1 MTLKN
6 KTAVVSGGSRGIG
19 KAIVKEL
26 AGEGINVAF
35 NYLKND
41 LLAVKI
47 EKELSSKQVL
57 VKGYQVDIED
67 FKAVKSWIDKIIKD
81 FGEIDY
87 LINNAGIINDK
98 AFAFME
104 QSDWQKVINVDLGGV
119 FNLTRSVIID
129 FLKKK
134 EGVIV
139 NISSVSGVR
148 GIAKQ
153 TNYSAAKAAILGFTK
168 ALAKEVAPY
177 NVRVNAV
184 APGFIETDMLSG
196 LNQDMKNKVLEQIPL
211 ARFGKPEE
219 VAKIVKFLI
228 SDASNYITG
237 QTFIVDG
244 GLAT

>member
-1 MTLKN
+1 MSIKN

-19 KAIVKEL
+19 RAIVKEL
-26 AGEGINVAF
+26 AQDGINVAF

-41 LLAVKI
+41 SLAAEA
-47 EKELSSKQVL
+47 EKELSSKTVL
-57 VKGYQVDIED
+57 IKGYQVDIED
-67 FKAVKSWIDKIIKD
+67 FKAVKAWIEKINMD
-81 FGEIDY
+81 FGEINY

-98 AFAFME
+98 ALAFME

-119 FNLTRSVIID
+119 FNLTRSIIID

-134 EGVIV
+134 QGVIV
-139 NISSVSGVR
+139 NISSVSGIR

-168 ALAKEVAPY
+168 ALAKEVALY
-177 NVRVNAV
+177 NIRVNAV
-184 APGFIETDMLSG
+184 APGFIETDMTSG
-196 LNQDMKNKVLEQIPL
+196 MNEQMRKQALEQIPL
-211 ARFGKPEE
+211 GRFGKPEE
-219 VAKIVKFLI
+219 VAKVVKFLI

>member
-1 MTLKN
+1 MTIKN

-19 KAIVKEL
+19 RAIVKEL

-41 LLAVKI
+41 SLAAEI
-47 EKELSSKQVL
+47 EKELSSKT
-57 VKGYQVDIED
+57 VKVKSYKVDIED
-67 FKAVKSWIDKIIKD
+67 FKQVLAWIEKIKKD
-81 FGEIDY
+81 FGGIDY

-98 AFAFME
+98 ALAFME
-104 QSDWQKVINVDLGGV
+104 QSDWQKVINIDLGGV

-134 EGVIV
+134 EGSIV
-139 NISSVSGVR
+139 NLSSVSGIR

-177 NVRVNAV
+177 NIRVNAV

-211 ARFGKPEE
+211 GRFGKPEE
-219 VAKIVKFLI
+219 VAKMVKFLI